1 MLKSPFF
8 LLCLASLSSYARAVT
23 VYGQQGMTM
32 PSGASSTAA
41 AATAA
46 PASSTSWISNLAAYN
61 NVTLTPPALPSPMPN
76 TNFGITLLNN
86 AQNVNGLSVPQK
98 ANFLGFSIEMSVVQ
112 QVIGKN
118 ASFIQVPF
126 LNLLATIADRAGSV
140 VVRVGGNTQE
150 TATLVDSLP
159 DNAMIAKDKEN
170 ASNPTDTPI
179 LDFTAEMLYLLA
191 NVSSMVN
198 AKWFLGIPFN
208 DTANL
213 RLQIAEAAET
223 ILGDNVLAFQV
234 GNEPDLYADHKHRDP
249 GYNQTDYFNEFGV
262 IVKAIES
269 DPKIKSRG
277 NLVAPSLQGTWTLE
291 SVYDTGFLTTYGDS
305 ISIVSV
311 EHYPDNNCAAAF
323 PDAGFGDP
331 KNPQDV
337 FANYLNHGSGQGLVN
352 PYLGSIPV
360 AQQAGKQ
367 FMMFETNT
375 ASCGGFPGVSD
386 SFGAAL
392 WGVDY
397 GLQMA
402 YSNFT
407 GALLHVGGQDVS
419 YNPFTPPPTNL
430 TSFKQWTVGPTFYSS
445 LVIAEALGK
454 SNTSRVLDLFANDAN
469 TFTPGYAIYEND
481 VLARLVLINFMSE
494 QNGQGAYTAT
504 ISIGGGQT
512 GEANGTPAQVK
523 VKYLTAPTVAEK
535 NNITWANQ
543 TFGGRF
549 ECDGRLSGTEVIQTI
564 NCDTNANTCQIP
576 VPAPGIALVL
586 LSSDAQGAADP
597 AASATFATTAVTK
610 TANTVTIDPSVLA
623 TSNGQNG
630 AGRQLSSTSKGS
642 SSAGRTAGVAPG
654 LTLLAM
660 VVAGASVL
668 AAAARR

>member
-8 LLCLASLSSYARAVT
+8 LLSLAALWSHAQAVT
-23 VYGQQGMTM
+23 IYGQQGITM
-32 PSGASSTAA
+32 PSGVASTAA
-41 AATAA
+41 AAPTASA
-46 PASSTSWISNLAAYN
+46 TTDWISNLAAYN
-61 NVTLTPPALPSPMPN
+61 NVTLTPPALPNPMPA
-76 TNFGITLLNN
+76 TEFGITLHNQ
-86 AQNVNGLSVPQK
+86 AQNVNGLSVQQR
-98 ANFLGFSIEMSVVQ
+98 ANFLGFSIEMSVVE

-118 ASFIQVPF
+118 SSFIQVPF

-159 DNAMIAKDKEN
+159 NNAMIAKDKEN

-191 NVSSMVN
+191 NVSSLVN
-198 AKWFLGIPFN
+198 AKWYLGIPFN
-208 DTANL
+208 DTTNL
-213 RLQIAEAAET
+213 RLQIAEAAEA

-234 GNEPDLYADHKHRDP
+234 GNEPDLYADHGHRAP

-262 IVKAIES
+262 IVQAIQN
-269 DPKIKSRG
+269 DAKIHSRG

-305 ISIVSV
+305 ISIVAV

-323 PDAGFGDP
+323 PNAGFGDP

-337 FANYLNHGSGQGLVN
+337 FANYLTHGSGQGLVN
-352 PYLGSIPV
+352 AYLGAIPT

-386 SFGAAL
+386 SFGSAL

-430 TSFKQWTVGPTFYSS
+430 SAVNQWTVGPIFYSS

-454 SNTSRVLDLFANDAN
+454 SNTSRVLDLFANGAN
-469 TFTPGYAIYEND
+469 AATPAYAIYEND
-481 VLARLVLINFMSE
+481 VLARLVLINYMTE
-494 QNGQGAYTAT
+494 QNGQGQYTAT
-504 ISIGGGQT
+504 ISIGGGDT
-512 GEANGTPAQVK
+512 GEANGTPSSVK
-523 VKYLTAPTVAEK
+523 VKYLLAPTVAEK
-535 NNITWANQ
+535 NNVTWANQ

-549 ECDGRLSGTEVIQTI
+549 QADGRLSGTEVIQTI

-576 VPAPGIALVL
+576 VPAPGVALVF
-586 LSSDAQGAADP
+586 LSSDAQSAVDP
-597 AASATFATTAVTK
+597 SATATFATTAVTK

-623 TSNGQNG
+623 TSNGQSGSN
-630 AGRQLSSTSKGS
+630 RQLSSTSKGS

-660 VVAGASVL
+660 IIAGVSVI
-668 AAAARR
+668 AAATRR